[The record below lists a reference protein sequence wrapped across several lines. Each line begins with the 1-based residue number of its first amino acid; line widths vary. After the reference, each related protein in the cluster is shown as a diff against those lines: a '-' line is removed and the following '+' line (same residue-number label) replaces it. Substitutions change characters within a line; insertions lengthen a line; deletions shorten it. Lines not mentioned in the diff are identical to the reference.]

1 MDLVMVSDMA
11 DHLEN
16 HEDPDQ
22 WARLILYPAENK
34 EANVGCRLPQISCH
48 GQHLWFQWASA
59 ASVWDAVGLC
69 QRLDWVCARVPQDIH
84 VVSAF
89 LCTDVTHCIR
99 FHYNGWHSNK
109 AISSLNTVF
118 IRPLQEK
125 HNVKCTR
132 KIRCHSCKFSRGMQF
147 RVHIPWRCKKN
158 DTKKYTWWAVS
169 T

>member
-34 EANVGCRLPQISCH
+34 EANVGYRLPQISCH

-69 QRLDWVCARVPQDIH
+69 QRSDWVCAQVPQDIH
-84 VVSAF
+84 VLSAF
-89 LCTDVTHCIR
+89 CAQMW
-99 FHYNGWHSNK
+99 F
-109 AISSLNTVF
+109 TVYVS
-118 IRPLQEK
+118 I
-125 HNVKCTR
+125 TM
-132 KIRCHSCKFSRGMQF
+132 G
-147 RVHIPWRCKKN
+147 
-158 DTKKYTWWAVS
+158 DTVIKPFLL
-169 T
+169 